1 MAVNFCRN
9 LNNFKKNW
17 QIYALLIPA
26 VVYIFMFCYMPI
38 YGVQMSFRDY
48 MPSRGISGSPWV
60 GLKHFKA
67 FFNSYYWK
75 RLIINTLVLNLYGLF
90 LGFPIPII
98 LALMINKVGSKNF
111 KSAIQTVIYIPH
123 FISTVVLV
131 GMLYLFL
138 SPVNGVFNKI
148 AELLGGTAIY
158 YMNDPKWFRP
168 IYVISGIW
176 QSAGWSTILFL
187 GALTAIDSQLYE
199 SATIDGASQ
208 WHKILYIDI
217 PGMLPI
223 IITVLIMNMG
233 SLFSSEFQK
242 TYLMQTPGN
251 MPTSDTIGVYVYTA
265 GLLGA
270 RFSYTAAIGLMQN
283 VINFIMLI
291 LVNKIARKTGEGSLW

>member
-1 MAVNFCRN
+1 LA
-9 LNNFKKNW
+9 LNPRRGLSNIKKDW
-17 QIYALLIPA
+17 QIYALIFPA
-26 VVYIFMFCYMPI
+26 AVYIFMFCYMPM
-38 YGVQMSFRDY
+38 YGVQISFRDY
-48 MPSRGISGSPWV
+48 MASRGVNGSPWV
-60 GLKHFKA
+60 GLKHFRA

-90 LGFPIPII
+90 VGFPIPIV
-98 LALMINKVGSKNF
+98 LALMLNKVESKRF
-111 KSAIQTVIYIPH
+111 KSGIQTIIYIPH

-148 AELLGGTAIY
+148 AELLGATAIY
-158 YMNDPKWFRP
+158 YMNDPRWFRP

-176 QSAGWSTILFL
+176 QNAGWSTILFL
-187 GALTAIDSQLYE
+187 GALTAIDPQLYE

-223 IITVLIMNMG
+223 IVTVLIMNMG

-270 RFSYTAAIGLMQN
+270 QFSYTAAIGLMQN
-283 VINFIMLI
+283 VINFIMLL
-291 LVNKIARKTGEGSLW
+291 LVNNIARKAGEGALW